1 MAIINKV
8 KTIILAV
15 GMICCCQAQTT
26 NIQELLNVELTPQ
39 IVQDFPRRD
48 ATSPEC
54 VFLGFFRGA
63 FLGDYKDFLF
73 HFTDSNR
80 LESAGTTN
88 LDAISE
94 AYTHRFLANALTIS
108 FTNIMLKSFCL
119 TNMQG
124 HTRIISD
131 VYSKKGILERTEPY
145 ILDLTSTNETW
156 KIETFH
162 ESDND

>member
-1 MAIINKV
+1 MKKLMIGLM
-8 KTIILAV
+8 LAV
-15 GMICCCQAQTT
+15 GGAGAGLAQTT
-26 NIQELLNVELTPQ
+26 NIHELLNVELTPQ
-39 IVQDFPRRD
+39 IVQDFPKRD

-54 VFLGFFRGA
+54 VFLCFFRGA
-63 FLGDYKDFLF
+63 FLGDYKDLLF

-88 LDAISE
+88 LDAISD
-94 AYTHRFLANALTIS
+94 AYTNRFQVNALNLS

-119 TNMQG
+119 TNIQG
-124 HTRIISD
+124 RKRIISN

-145 ILDLTSTNETW
+145 ILDLISTNGTW

-162 ESDND
+162 ESDVD